1 MEKPGMERSG
11 MEKSPEAFR
20 TISEVADLLDTPA
33 HVLRFWESRFSQVRP
48 VKRAGG
54 RRYYRPADLALLGG
68 IRKLLHDD
76 GMTIR
81 GVQKILR
88 EKGVRHVAALGAAEA
103 PGRPAAPAAAAPE
116 PAPDPAPVPAPGMR
130 SSPFGGPVAAP
141 ARGVAG
147 HWPETPAPIAA
158 DAEDRLLPDPDD
170 AATPAGEA
178 PMEVDAPTLPLGQ
191 PGNVRPLAG
200 AAPIAAETPPAP
212 HPAAPAEAQ
221 RPPAAAM
228 LRAMDAFKARE
239 HRGELRVIYT
249 RLSALRDLLAERN
262 EPTRD

>member
-1 MEKPGMERSG
+1 
-11 MEKSPEAFR
+11 MEKSAEAFR

-88 EKGVRHVAALGAAEA
+88 EKGVRHVASLGSVGVPGAPAE
-103 PGRPAAPAAAAPE
+103 PAAAAPE
-116 PAPDPAPVPAPGMR
+116 PARMPAAPAPR
-130 SSPFGGPVAAP
+130 SSPFGGPVPAP
-141 ARGVAG
+141 ARGTAG

-158 DAEDRLLPDPDD
+158 GAEDRLLPDPDD
-170 AATPAGEA
+170 AAARGEEA

-191 PGNVRPLAG
+191 PGNVHPLAG
-200 AAPIAAETPPAP
+200 AAPSAAEARR
-212 HPAAPAEAQ
+212 PAAQAEAP

-228 LRAMDAFKARE
+228 LRAMDALNARE
-239 HRGELRVIYT
+239 HRGELRAIYS
-249 RLSALRDLLAERN
+249 RLSALRDRLAERN
-262 EPTRD
+262 QAAQD

>member
-1 MEKPGMERSG
+1 MEKPGME
-11 MEKSPEAFR
+11 KSAEAFR

-33 HVLRFWESRFSQVRP
+33 HVLRFWESRFSQVKP

-88 EKGVRHVAALGAAEA
+88 EKGVRHVAALGSGAA
-103 PGRPAAPAAAAPE
+103 PGPVAPVAPAAAE
-116 PAPDPAPVPAPGMR
+116 PLRGPAPGMR
-130 SSPFGGPVAAP
+130 SSPFGGSVPAP

>member
-1 MEKPGMERSG
+1 MEKPGME
-11 MEKSPEAFR
+11 KSAEAFR
-20 TISEVADLLDTPA
+20 TISEVSDILGTPA

-68 IRKLLHDD
+68 IRKLLHED

-88 EKGVRHVAALGAAEA
+88 EKGVRHVASFGSGEA
-103 PGRPAAPAAAAPE
+103 PGGPAAPAAA
-116 PAPDPAPVPAPGMR
+116 VPAPAFMPAPGAR
-130 SSPFGGPVAAP
+130 SSPFGGLVPAP
-141 ARGVAG
+141 AGGVAG

-158 DAEDRLLPDPDD
+158 DAEARLLPDPDD
-170 AATPAGEA
+170 AAARGEEA
-178 PMEVDAPTLPLGQ
+178 PIEVDAPTLPLGQ
-191 PGNVRPLAG
+191 PGNVRPLTGTAPIT
-200 AAPIAAETPPAP
+200 AAPP
-212 HPAAPAEAQ
+212 PAAPLLAARAEAP

-228 LRAMDAFKARE
+228 LRAMDALNARE
-239 HRGELRVIYT
+239 HRGELRMIHT

-262 EPTRD
+262 QPKRD